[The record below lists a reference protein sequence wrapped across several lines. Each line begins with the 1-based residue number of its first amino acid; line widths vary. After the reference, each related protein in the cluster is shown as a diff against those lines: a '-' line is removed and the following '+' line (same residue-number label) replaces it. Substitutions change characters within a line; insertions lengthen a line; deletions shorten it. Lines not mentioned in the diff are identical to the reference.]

1 MINNIYTT
9 NININ
14 SKTVYNYQSYQNGQL
29 YNRQCYD
36 EDMLCIDDME
46 SGIYRSVISSVPEN
60 KILAFAPP
68 KTLTFSKFKA
78 LNKSLNDIVIHE
90 YIDGRML
97 HVFYD
102 SRISSWTITPVI
114 LNDELNI
121 PDIDKSAFII
131 AAGGDVCK
139 SINNLAFLEY
149 FPKNYSYTFIIKK
162 QPMFQSSLYLI
173 SVYKITECNQVEYIP
188 QQEYENWKVFSGL
201 TGVICFPKQGIIKDY
216 YTDLLE
222 DIDYDYSS
230 SKWVLTNI
238 KTGMQ
243 TTIST
248 SIYKLIQE
256 IVSVD
261 RLILFQ
267 YLCLQRI
274 YKDKEE
280 EMYSLHKRNK
290 SFYKVKQIYDL
301 FIRTMH
307 EIYIKYYIMK
317 TMIELPIQYKSYI
330 KQIHEEYYIYPLK
343 HNKKQLVTKP
353 IMKEY
358 FDKKHP
364 LELLTI
370 LDCNNESMI

>member
-1 MINNIYTT
+1 MINNNTI
-9 NININ
+9 INTIIN
-14 SKTVYNYQSYQNGQL
+14 TKPVYNYQSSYNGQL

-36 EDMLCIDDME
+36 EDMICNDDME
-46 SGIYRSVISSVPEN
+46 SGMYRSVISSVPEN

-68 KTLTFSKFKA
+68 KTLTFTKFRS
-78 LNKSLNDIVIHE
+78 LNMSLNDIVIHE

-102 SRISSWTITPVI
+102 SRISSWTVSPVI
-114 LNDELNI
+114 INDELTI
-121 PDIDKSAFII
+121 PDIDESAFII
-131 AAGGDVCK
+131 AAGGDVYK
-139 SINNLAFLEY
+139 PFNNLAFLEF
-149 FPKNYSYTFIIKK
+149 FPKNYSYTFIIKT
-162 QPMFQSSLYLI
+162 QSMFQSSLYLI
-173 SVYKITECNQVEYIP
+173 SVYKITEYNQVEYIP
-188 QQEYENWKVFSGL
+188 QQEYEQWRVFSGL

-230 SKWVLTNI
+230 SKWVLTNSI
-238 KTGMQ
+238 TGRQ

-248 SIYKLIQE
+248 TIYKLNQE
-256 IVSVD
+256 FVSID
-261 RLILFQ
+261 RVIIFQ

-274 YKDKEE
+274 YNNKED

-290 SFYKVKQIYDL
+290 SFYKVKQLYDL

-317 TMIELPIQYKSYI
+317 TMVDLPIQYKSYI
-330 KQIHEEYYIYPLK
+330 TQIHEEYYIYPRK
-343 HNKKQLVTKP
+343 HNKKHLVTKP

-370 LDCNNESMI
+370 LSCNN

>member
-46 SGIYRSVISSVPEN
+46 SGMYRSVISSVPEN

-78 LNKSLNDIVIHE
+78 LNKSLNNIVIHE

-173 SVYKITECNQVEYIP
+173 SVYKITDCNQIEYIP

-230 SKWVLTNI
+230 SKWVLTII

-248 SIYKLIQE
+248 SIYKLNQE

-330 KQIHEEYYIYPLK
+330 KQIHKEYYIYPRK
-343 HNKKQLVTKP
+343 HNIKKLVTKP

-370 LDCNNESMI
+370 LSCNN

>member
-1 MINNIYTT
+1 MINNIHTT
-9 NININ
+9 NINTNIN
-14 SKTVYNYQSYQNGQL
+14 SKTVYNYESYHNGKL

-36 EDMLCIDDME
+36 ENMLCIDDME
-46 SGIYRSVISSVPEN
+46 SGMYRSVISSVPEN
-60 KILAFAPP
+60 KLLAFAPP
-68 KTLTFSKFKA
+68 KTLTFSKFKS

-102 SRISSWTITPVI
+102 SRISSWKLSPVVI
-114 LNDELNI
+114 NSELIIPEIDEL
-121 PDIDKSAFII
+121 AFIT
-131 AAGGDVCK
+131 AVSGDVCK
-139 SINNLAFLEY
+139 SFNNLSFLEY

-162 QPMFQSSLYLI
+162 QLMFQSSLYLI

-188 QQEYENWKVFSGL
+188 QQEYENWKVFSSL

-216 YTDLLE
+216 YIDLLE

-248 SIYKLIQE
+248 SIYKLNQE
-256 IVSVD
+256 IVSIN
-261 RLILFQ
+261 RLIIFQ

-274 YKDKEE
+274 YKENEE
-280 EMYSLHKRNK
+280 QMYRLHKINK
-290 SFYKVKQIYDL
+290 HFYTVKQTYDL

-307 EIYIKYYIMK
+307 EMYIKYYIMK
-317 TMIELPIQYKSYI
+317 TTSELPIKYKPFI
-330 KQIHEEYYIYPLK
+330 TQIHKEYYIYPLK
-343 HNKKQLVTKP
+343 HNKKQLVTKQ
-353 IMKEY
+353 IIKDY

-370 LDCNNESMI
+370 LSCNN

>member
-1 MINNIYTT
+1 MINNNTI
-9 NININ
+9 INTII
-14 SKTVYNYQSYQNGQL
+14 STKPVYNYQSSYNGQL

-36 EDMLCIDDME
+36 EDMICNDDME
-46 SGIYRSVISSVPEN
+46 SGMYRSVISSVPEN

-68 KTLTFSKFKA
+68 KTLTFTKFRS

-102 SRISSWTITPVI
+102 SRISSWTLSPVI
-114 LNDELNI
+114 IDNELTIPNIDE
-121 PDIDKSAFII
+121 SAFII
-131 AAGGDVCK
+131 AAGGDVYK
-139 SINNLAFLEY
+139 PFNNLAFLEF

-162 QPMFQSSLYLI
+162 QPMFQSSLYLV

-188 QQEYENWKVFSGL
+188 QQEYENWRVFSNM

-230 SKWVLTNI
+230 SKWVLTNSI
-238 KTGMQ
+238 TGRQ

-248 SIYKLIQE
+248 TIYKLNQE
-256 IVSVD
+256 FVSID
-261 RLILFQ
+261 RVIIFQ

-274 YKDKEE
+274 YNNKEDE
-280 EMYSLHKRNK
+280 LYSLHKRNK
-290 SFYKVKQIYDL
+290 SFYKVKQLYDL
-301 FIRTMH
+301 FIRTIH

-317 TMIELPIQYKSYI
+317 TMVDLPIQYKSYI
-330 KQIHEEYYIYPLK
+330 TQIHEEYYIYPRK
-343 HNKKQLVTKP
+343 HNKKHLVTKP
-353 IMKEY
+353 IMKGY

-370 LDCNNESMI
+370 LSCNNESMI

>member
-1 MINNIYTT
+1 MINNIHTT
-9 NININ
+9 NINTNIN
-14 SKTVYNYQSYQNGQL
+14 SKMVYNYEYNHNGKL
-29 YNRQCYD
+29 YNRQYYD
-36 EDMLCIDDME
+36 EDMLCHDDME
-46 SGIYRSVISSVPEN
+46 SGMYRSVISSVPEN

-68 KTLTFSKFKA
+68 KTLTFSKFKS

-102 SRISSWTITPVI
+102 SRISSWKLSPVVI
-114 LNDELNI
+114 NSELIIPEIDEL
-121 PDIDKSAFII
+121 AFIT
-131 AAGGDVCK
+131 AVSGDVCK
-139 SINNLAFLEY
+139 SFNNLSFLEY
-149 FPKNYSYTFIIKK
+149 FPKNYSYTFIIKN
-162 QPMFQSSLYLI
+162 QLMFQSSLYLI

-188 QQEYENWKVFSGL
+188 QQEYENWKVFSNL
-201 TGVICFPKQGIIKDY
+201 SGVICFPKQGIIKDY

-230 SKWVLTNI
+230 SKWVLTNC

-248 SIYKLIQE
+248 SVYKLNQE
-256 IVSVD
+256 IVSID
-261 RLILFQ
+261 RLIIFQ

-274 YKDKEE
+274 YKEKEE
-280 EMYSLHKRNK
+280 QMYKLHKINK
-290 SFYKVKQIYDL
+290 NFYIVKQIYDL

-307 EIYIKYYIMK
+307 EMYIKYYIMK
-317 TMIELPIQYKSYI
+317 TMTELPIQYKSYMI
-330 KQIHEEYYIYPLK
+330 QIHKEYYIYPRK
-343 HNKKQLVTKP
+343 HNIKKLVTKQ
-353 IMKEY
+353 IIKEY

-370 LDCNNESMI
+370 LSCNN

>member
-14 SKTVYNYQSYQNGQL
+14 SKIVYNYQSYQDGQL
-29 YNRQCYD
+29 YNRLCYD

-216 YTDLLE
+216 YTELLE

-330 KQIHEEYYIYPLK
+330 
-343 HNKKQLVTKP
+343 
-353 IMKEY
+353 
-358 FDKKHP
+358 
-364 LELLTI
+364 
-370 LDCNNESMI
+370 

>member
-1 MINNIYTT
+1 MINNIHTT
-9 NININ
+9 NINTNIN
-14 SKTVYNYQSYQNGQL
+14 SKMVYNYEYNHNGKL
-29 YNRQCYD
+29 YNRQYYD
-36 EDMLCIDDME
+36 EDMLCHDDME
-46 SGIYRSVISSVPEN
+46 SGMYRSVISSVPEN

-68 KTLTFSKFKA
+68 KTLTFSNFKS

-102 SRISSWTITPVI
+102 SRISSWKLSPVI
-114 LNDELNI
+114 INSEFIIPEIDE
-121 PDIDKSAFII
+121 SAFII
-131 AAGGDVCK
+131 AMGGDVCK
-139 SINNLAFLEY
+139 SFNNLSFLEY

-162 QPMFQSSLYLI
+162 QLMFQSSLYLI

-188 QQEYENWKVFSGL
+188 QQEYENWKVFSSL

-216 YTDLLE
+216 YIDLLE

-248 SIYKLIQE
+248 SIYKLNQE
-256 IVSVD
+256 IVSIN
-261 RLILFQ
+261 RLIIFQ

-274 YKDKEE
+274 YKENEE
-280 EMYSLHKRNK
+280 QMYRLHKINK
-290 SFYKVKQIYDL
+290 HFYTVKQTYDL

-307 EIYIKYYIMK
+307 EMYIKYYIMK
-317 TMIELPIQYKSYI
+317 TTSELPIKYKPFI
-330 KQIHEEYYIYPLK
+330 TQIHKEYYIYPLK
-343 HNKKQLVTKP
+343 HNKKQLVTKQ
-353 IMKEY
+353 IIKDY

-370 LDCNNESMI
+370 LSCNN

>member
-1 MINNIYTT
+1 M
-9 NININ
+9 ININ
-14 SKTVYNYQSYQNGQL
+14 TIISTKPVYNYQSSYNGQL

-36 EDMLCIDDME
+36 EDMICNDDME
-46 SGIYRSVISSVPEN
+46 SGMYRSVISSVPEN

-68 KTLTFSKFKA
+68 KTLTFTKFRS

-102 SRISSWTITPVI
+102 SRISSWTLSPVI
-114 LNDELNI
+114 IDNELTI
-121 PDIDKSAFII
+121 PDIDESAFII
-131 AAGGDVCK
+131 AAGGDIYK
-139 SINNLAFLEY
+139 SFNNLPFFEY

-162 QPMFQSSLYLI
+162 QPMFQSSLYLV
-173 SVYKITECNQVEYIP
+173 SVYKITECNQIEYIP
-188 QQEYENWKVFSGL
+188 QQEYENWRVFSNM

-230 SKWVLTNI
+230 SKWVLTNSI
-238 KTGMQ
+238 TGRQ

-248 SIYKLIQE
+248 TIYKLNQE
-256 IVSVD
+256 FVSID
-261 RLILFQ
+261 RVIIFQ

-274 YKDKEE
+274 YNNKEDE
-280 EMYSLHKRNK
+280 LYSLHKRNK
-290 SFYKVKQIYDL
+290 SFYKVKQLYDL
-301 FIRTMH
+301 FIRTIH

-317 TMIELPIQYKSYI
+317 TMVDLPIQYKSYI
-330 KQIHEEYYIYPLK
+330 TQIHEEYYIYPRK
-343 HNKKQLVTKP
+343 HNKKHLVTKP
-353 IMKEY
+353 IMKGY

-370 LDCNNESMI
+370 LSCNNESMI

>member
-1 MINNIYTT
+1 MINNIHTT
-9 NININ
+9 NMH
-14 SKTVYNYQSYQNGQL
+14 SKTVYNYQSCHNGQL
-29 YNRQCYD
+29 YNKQCYD
-36 EDMLCIDDME
+36 EDMLCKDDIE
-46 SGIYRSVISSVPEN
+46 SGMYRSVISSVPEN

-68 KTLTFSKFKA
+68 KTLTFTIFRS
-78 LNKSLNDIVIHE
+78 LNMSLNDIVIHE

-102 SRISSWTITPVI
+102 SRISSWTLSPVI
-114 LNDELNI
+114 INDELTI
-121 PDIDKSAFII
+121 PDIDESAFII
-131 AAGGDVCK
+131 AAGGDVYK
-139 SINNLAFLEY
+139 PFNNLAFLEF

-162 QPMFQSSLYLI
+162 QTMFQSSLYLI
-173 SVYKITECNQVEYIP
+173 SVYKITDCNQVEYIP
-188 QQEYENWKVFSGL
+188 QQEYENWRVFSGL

-230 SKWVLTNI
+230 SKWVLTNSI
-238 KTGMQ
+238 TGRQ

-248 SIYKLIQE
+248 TIYKLNQE
-256 IVSVD
+256 FVSID
-261 RLILFQ
+261 RVIIFQ

-274 YKDKEE
+274 YNNKED
-280 EMYSLHKRNK
+280 EMYSLHKKNK
-290 SFYKVKQIYDL
+290 SFFKVKQLYDL

-317 TMIELPIQYKSYI
+317 TMVDLPIQYKSYI
-330 KQIHEEYYIYPLK
+330 TQIHEEYYIYPRK

-370 LDCNNESMI
+370 LSCNNESMI

>member
-1 MINNIYTT
+1 MINNIHTT
-9 NININ
+9 NIN
-14 SKTVYNYQSYQNGQL
+14 SKTVNNYQSSYNGQL
-29 YNRQCYD
+29 YNKQCYD
-36 EDMLCIDDME
+36 EDMLCNDDIE
-46 SGIYRSVISSVPEN
+46 SGMYRSVISSVPEN

-68 KTLTFSKFKA
+68 KTLTFTNFRS
-78 LNKSLNDIVIHE
+78 LNMSLNDIVIHE

-102 SRISSWTITPVI
+102 SRISSWALSPVI
-114 LNDELNI
+114 INDELTI
-121 PDIDKSAFII
+121 PDIDESAFII
-131 AAGGDVCK
+131 AAGGDVYK
-139 SINNLAFLEY
+139 PFNNLAFLEF
-149 FPKNYSYTFIIKK
+149 FPKNYSYTFIIKN
-162 QPMFQSSLYLI
+162 QPLFQSSLYLI

-188 QQEYENWKVFSGL
+188 QQEYENWRVFSGL

-230 SKWVLTNI
+230 SKWVLTNSI
-238 KTGMQ
+238 TGRQ

-248 SIYKLIQE
+248 TIYKLNKE
-256 IVSVD
+256 FVSID
-261 RLILFQ
+261 RVIIFQ

-274 YKDKEE
+274 YNNKED

-290 SFYKVKQIYDL
+290 SFYKVKQLYDL

-317 TMIELPIQYKSYI
+317 TMVDLPIQYKSYI
-330 KQIHEEYYIYPLK
+330 TQIHEEYYIYPRK

-353 IMKEY
+353 IMKGY

-370 LDCNNESMI
+370 LSCNN

>member
-46 SGIYRSVISSVPEN
+46 SGMYRSVISSVPEN

-78 LNKSLNDIVIHE
+78 LNKSLNNIVIHE

-173 SVYKITECNQVEYIP
+173 SVYKITDCNQIEYIP

-248 SIYKLIQE
+248 SIYKLNQE

-330 KQIHEEYYIYPLK
+330 KQIHKEYYIYPRK
-343 HNKKQLVTKP
+343 HNIKKLVTKQ
-353 IMKEY
+353 IIKEY

-370 LDCNNESMI
+370 LSCNN

>member
-1 MINNIYTT
+1 MINNIHTT
-9 NININ
+9 NMH
-14 SKTVYNYQSYQNGQL
+14 SKTVYNYQSCHNGQL
-29 YNRQCYD
+29 YNKQCYD
-36 EDMLCIDDME
+36 EDMLCKDDIE
-46 SGIYRSVISSVPEN
+46 SGMYRSVISSVPEN

-68 KTLTFSKFKA
+68 KTLTFTFFRS
-78 LNKSLNDIVIHE
+78 LNMSLNDIVIHE

-102 SRISSWTITPVI
+102 SRISSWTLSPVI
-114 LNDELNI
+114 INDELTI
-121 PDIDKSAFII
+121 PDIDESAFII
-131 AAGGDVCK
+131 AAGGDVYK
-139 SINNLAFLEY
+139 PFNNLAFLEF

-162 QPMFQSSLYLI
+162 QTMFQSSLYLI
-173 SVYKITECNQVEYIP
+173 SVYKITDCNQVEYIP
-188 QQEYENWKVFSGL
+188 QQEYENWRVFSGL

-230 SKWVLTNI
+230 SKWVLTNSI
-238 KTGMQ
+238 TGRQ

-248 SIYKLIQE
+248 TIYKLNQE
-256 IVSVD
+256 FVSID
-261 RLILFQ
+261 RVIIFQ

-274 YKDKEE
+274 YNNKED
-280 EMYSLHKRNK
+280 EMYSLHKKNK
-290 SFYKVKQIYDL
+290 SFFKVKQLYDL

-317 TMIELPIQYKSYI
+317 TMVDLPIQYKSYI
-330 KQIHEEYYIYPLK
+330 TQIHEEYYIYPRK

-370 LDCNNESMI
+370 LSCNNESMI